1 MISIFKDK
9 QGRSKIPLGRS
20 GLFWMGIA
28 IKLLLSVCFAS
39 GYMRDLFAPFANHYL
54 TDFED
59 PYSYFMAHGSGNE
72 FPYPPLMLWLFSIP
86 RLLLSPLFPVSEG
99 VFTVADSLIYRI
111 PLLLADFAI
120 LLVLM
125 RWLKTH
131 TRQVLIWYWL
141 SPVLIYINYI
151 HGQLDVIPMALMML
165 SLYFLFRNRW
175 VAAFLLLGFAIASKT
190 NMLMVVPFYM
200 LYMLKNAHVDLKTGI
215 SSFAALLFS
224 VVLINLP
231 YINSEGMLQMVYN
244 NPVQKQIFDLYY
256 QFNSSLR
263 ILFIPSVYFLLILY
277 YLSFRFVNRDQ
288 LILFLAFTFLALTL
302 MIAPMQGWYYWIMP
316 LMVYFII
323 KQGNREKFV
332 FVLLSAMYFV
342 YFGLIPESDYT
353 SAFNVMP
360 HNSNTVSETLSESGK
375 QWLNIAFTLLQ
386 TTLAL
391 AGFLVY
397 KSGISSNIQAKFLS
411 QPYLI
416 GIGGDSGSGK
426 STLSNALS
434 DVFESRN
441 TGIIRGDDM
450 HKWERGHENW
460 KRFTHLDPKAN
471 KLHEDLEHARH
482 LKSGKGVKRRNYD
495 HNTGRFTLPKFIRPN
510 KLIIFEG
517 LHSFYL
523 SNQAAVYDLKI
534 FMEPDENL
542 RMWWKVKRDVAK
554 RGYTPQAVLD
564 QLKHRETDSEKYIRT
579 QASQADIIAKFYPLK
594 PLDPVEQSIAPE
606 IGLSI
611 TVSNEL
617 NLERLIE
624 RLSACPTLV
633 FEHQYRDDTQE
644 VFLRGT
650 ISGEQIDFIA
660 SDFIP
665 ELEEIGVYNAVWK
678 PDYEGLLQLFTVYVI
693 FEKLKL
699 NEQLH

>member
-20 GLFWMGIA
+20 NLFWVGIA

-54 TDFED
+54 LNFED
-59 PYSYFMAHGSGNE
+59 PYRYFMAHGSGNE

-86 RLLLSPLFPVSEG
+86 RLLLSPLFPISEG
-99 VFTVADSLIYRI
+99 VFTIADSLIYRI

-141 SPVLIYINYI
+141 SPVLIYINYV

-165 SLYFLFRNRW
+165 SLYFLFKNRC
-175 VAAFLLLGFAIASKT
+175 VLAFLFLGLAIASKT
-190 NMLMVVPFYM
+190 NMMMVLPFYM

-215 SSFAALLFS
+215 SSLAALLFA

-231 YINSEGMLQMVYN
+231 FISSEGMVQMVYN

-256 QFNSSLR
+256 QFNPSLR

-288 LILFLAFTFLALTL
+288 LILFLAFIFLTLTL

-323 KQGNREKFV
+323 KQGQKEKFV
-332 FVLLSAMYFV
+332 FVLLSALYFV
-342 YFGLIPESDYT
+342 YFGLIPASDYM
-353 SAFNVMP
+353 SAFNFKT
-360 HNSNTVSETLSESGK
+360 NNAISDALSDSNK
-375 QWLNIAFTLLQ
+375 QWLDIAFTLLQ

-482 LKSGKGVKRRNYD
+482 LKSGKGIKRRNYD
-495 HNTGRFTLPKFIRPN
+495 HKTGRFTLPKFIRPN

-523 SNQAAVYDLKI
+523 NNQAAVYDLKI

-579 QASQADIIAKFYPLK
+579 QAAQADIIAKFYPLN
-594 PLDPVEQSIAPE
+594 PVDPVDQSIEPA
-606 IGLSI
+606 IGLSLM
-611 TVSNEL
+611 VSNEL
-617 NLERLIE
+617 NLDRLSE
-624 RLSACPTLV
+624 RLSDCPELH
-633 FEHQYRDDTQE
+633 FEHQYLEDRQE
-644 VFLRGT
+644 LRLSGT
-650 ISGEQIDFIA
+650 VSSEQVDFIA
-660 SDFIP
+660 SILIP
-665 ELEEIGVYNAVWK
+665 ELEDIGVYNAMWK
-678 PDYEGLLQLFTVYVI
+678 ADYEGLLQLFTAYII

-699 NEQLH
+699 NEHLL